1 MRVVLLDLIRNL
13 EPIERVVLFG
23 FTGILLVILIIFI
36 KSGVIV
42 FQGKGLKIG
51 VVNSNTRK
59 DKRLKIL
66 KAQFD
71 YLDAKAAHYERLI
84 KQLYPG
90 NHELIPEICPGPL
103 DDWYVKYL
111 VGVFKD
117 TIIKWIVFEK
127 LRDDKKY
134 IQAKKKVIVAV
145 IKTITNEA
153 LTVTNLL
160 GNIIETQAEIVIK
173 DLIEIE
179 KGEKI

>member
-1 MRVVLLDLIRNL
+1 MLDLIQKL
-13 EPIERVVLFG
+13 EPIERIILSG
-23 FTGILLVILIIFI
+23 FAGILLVILIIFI

-51 VVNSNTRK
+51 VVNSNSRR
-59 DKRLKIL
+59 DKKLKIL

-71 YLDAKAAHYERLI
+71 YLDAKATHYERLI

-90 NHELIPEICPGPL
+90 NHNLAEEICPGPL

-117 TIIKWIVFEK
+117 TIIKWIVFEN

-134 IQAKKKVIVAV
+134 IQAKKKIMVAV
-145 IKTITNEA
+145 IKTITSEA
-153 LTVTNLL
+153 MTVTNLL
-160 GNIIETQAEIVIK
+160 GNIIETQVEVVIK

-179 KGEKI
+179 KAEKKI

>member
-1 MRVVLLDLIRNL
+1 MLDLIQKL
-13 EPIERVVLFG
+13 EPIERIILFG

-51 VVNSNTRK
+51 VVNSPRR

-71 YLDAKAAHYERLI
+71 YLDAKATHYERLI

-90 NHELIPEICPGPL
+90 NHNLAEEICPGPL

-117 TIIKWIVFEK
+117 TIIKWIVFEE

-134 IQAKKKVIVAV
+134 IQAKKKIMVAV
-145 IKTITNEA
+145 IKTITSEA

-160 GNIIETQAEIVIK
+160 GNIIETQVEVVIK

-179 KGEKI
+179 KAEKKI